1 MKTSSKD
8 QIAGKLHEVKGA
20 VKAEVGKLTGQ
31 PALGAEGRAEG
42 MAGTIRK
49 KIGQL
54 KRFVGR

>member
-8 QIAGKLHEVKGA
+8 QVAGKLQEVKGA

-31 PALGAEGRAEG
+31 PDLEAEGRAEG